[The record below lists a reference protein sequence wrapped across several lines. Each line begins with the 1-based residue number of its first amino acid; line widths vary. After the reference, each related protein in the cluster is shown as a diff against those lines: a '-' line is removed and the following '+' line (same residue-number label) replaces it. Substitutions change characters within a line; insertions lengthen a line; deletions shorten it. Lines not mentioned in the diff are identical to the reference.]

1 MKRLFLLVALIW
13 VPFVSIFGFA
23 SPAVADVVGDSHPH
37 MAFHIFSLALLT
49 GAFMLARRELREA
62 STRTQRVLLWVI
74 SVTVPVAIV
83 GNVVELVA
91 AVRRF
96 ADDGWRSLRTPEVFE
111 GPGLHA
117 YGANL
122 TIPGLLISMLAVL
135 ALLVAAALQ
144 GGRRMES
151 VGGR

>member
-37 MAFHIFSLALLT
+37 IAFHIFSTVLLV
-49 GAFMLARRELREA
+49 GAFVLARRELGEA
-62 STRTQRVLLWVI
+62 RTRAQRVLLWVI
-74 SVTVPVAIV
+74 SVTVPVSIV
-83 GNVVELVA
+83 GNAVELVA
-91 AVRRF
+91 AVRRL

-122 TIPGLLISMLAVL
+122 TIPGLLLSMLAVL
-135 ALLVAAALQ
+135 ALVVTVALQ
-144 GGRRMES
+144 RGRRLES
-151 VGGR
+151 VQSR